1 MIALIKYHQ
10 KAVVLAIVLTLVFGM
25 ILAIVSSASYLQA
38 NNQFVVSTASQQ
50 LTFNRYQAGFVCR
63 ERGWEFCTGWSYS
76 TSRLA

>member
-1 MIALIKYHQ
+1 MIGLIKHNQ
-10 KAVVLAIVLTLVFGM
+10 KALVPTLVFGM
-25 ILAIVSSASYLQA
+25 TLAIVFSASHFHPK
-38 NNQFVVSTASQQ
+38 NQIAASTTVSQQ

>member
-1 MIALIKYHQ
+1 MIGLIKHNQ
-10 KAVVLAIVLTLVFGM
+10 KAAVLALVLTLAFGM
-25 ILAIVSSASYLQA
+25 ILAIVFSDSHPQPNSQL
-38 NNQFVVSTASQQ
+38 VVSTASQK